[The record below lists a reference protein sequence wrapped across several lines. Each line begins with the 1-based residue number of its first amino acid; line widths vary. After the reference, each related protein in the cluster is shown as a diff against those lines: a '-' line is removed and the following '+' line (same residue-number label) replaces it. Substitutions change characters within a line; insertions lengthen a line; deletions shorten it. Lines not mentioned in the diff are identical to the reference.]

1 MLAAASNLSKKRLF
15 IHSTKL
21 QYDGQRYYV
30 REETSMAR
38 TEVVANEREDLAEAE
53 FAKNGY
59 AAT

>member
-1 MLAAASNLSKKRLF
+1 
-15 IHSTKL
+15 L